1 MVKNMAKKK
10 TVVEVRGM
18 SCASCV
24 NTVRKAIANTPGV
37 INVEV
42 NLATDQAF
50 IEYDEEKVDLVEIA
64 KNVSKVGYALDIEQA
79 KANEELE
86 NIKQQFIAS
95 ALFMVPVTILMV
107 MHMSGIMLPNMELL
121 QLILSALAVATAG
134 QETVSRAFKALFH
147 RQWTMDVLI
156 ASGVIMAVLSGGI
169 SLVYPSVYS
178 FACVGSMILFFNLLG
193 KYLES
198 SAKKRAAKSIRAL

>member
-79 KANEELE
+79 KP
-86 NIKQQFIAS
+86 
-95 ALFMVPVTILMV
+95 M
-107 MHMSGIMLPNMELL
+107 
-121 QLILSALAVATAG
+121 
-134 QETVSRAFKALFH
+134 R
-147 RQWTMDVLI
+147 
-156 ASGVIMAVLSGGI
+156 
-169 SLVYPSVYS
+169 
-178 FACVGSMILFFNLLG
+178 NL
-193 KYLES
+193 KT
-198 SAKKRAAKSIRAL
+198 